1 MCENLSRLNET
12 SRKAL
17 EMFSEF
23 VGHESS
29 DEIYTFP
36 PIHPRVSI
44 PDISMSPQR
53 IISNSIK
60 EWLEELLGS
69 SSNIE
74 KLAESSLGI
83 LAKGDEDLRIREMIA
98 EERESMEKYTELTVP
113 IMFSKRF
120 MKVSCEPLPSSS
132 VLKTFSFFVLFYII
146 LYPYLSPHPPDT
158 LTSTRP

>member
-1 MCENLSRLNET
+1 
-12 SRKAL
+12 
-17 EMFSEF
+17 MFSEF

-36 PIHPRVSI
+36 PINPRVSI

-74 KLAESSLGI
+74 KLAESSLGV
-83 LAKGDEDLRIREMIA
+83 LAKGDEDLRIREMVA
-98 EERESMEKYTELTVP
+98 EEREFMEKYTELTVP

-120 MKVSCEPLPSSS
+120 MKVSYEPPLPSSIVFS
-132 VLKTFSFFVLFYII
+132 NKAKTFSFFVLFYIF
-146 LYPYLSPHPPDT
+146 LYPYLSLHPPDT
-158 LTSTRP
+158 LTFTRP